1 MNFTPLGN
9 RLLTERVDLEQISA
23 GGLILGTLDED
34 MQNDTCFAKVIEV
47 GNGKYYPDTGWIAP
61 TSKPGDIVVYKVNAG
76 LKFKH
81 GQYLYELIDE
91 SNVLM
96 IVSGS
101 DVIPVAVGTYEKSK
115 SDILGKGVQF
125 LG

>member
-1 MNFTPLGN
+1 MKFKPLGN
-9 RLLTERVDLEQISA
+9 RLLVERVDLEQISSA
-23 GGLILGTLDED
+23 GLILGTLDED
-34 MQNDTCFAKVIEV
+34 MQNDTCFAKVIAV
-47 GNGKYYPDTGWIAP
+47 GIGKQYETGYIAP
-61 TSKPGDIVVYKVNAG
+61 VSEKGDIVVYKVNMG

-96 IVSGS
+96 IVSGD
-101 DVIPVAVGTYEKSK
+101 DVKPVAVGTYEKSK
-115 SDILGKGVQF
+115 ADILGKGVQF